1 MGIPA
6 RSELYRRSGS
16 APRGR
21 PPKLPAHLRRTVV
34 LDVATRQ
41 FAEAGRAGTSIDD
54 IAAKSGV
61 RKPAIYDLFGSKDD
75 LFRACVEQA
84 VQALADNF
92 RVVNAETIDLE
103 RPERTRRRVAA
114 AIDYAEEH
122 PHSFRL
128 LARAPYSW
136 PDDDPEAGRQLRADL
151 VEVMAANYRR
161 EARAAGTPIDAAAEV
176 LARLFFS
183 MTEELILLCLDDPT
197 WNREALIDFVAGFID
212 GGITGVRREVWRAT
226 DRAHGHH

>member
-1 MGIPA
+1 
-6 RSELYRRSGS
+6 
-16 APRGR
+16 
-21 PPKLPAHLRRTVV
+21 VV

-41 FAEAGRAGTSIDD
+41 FADGGRVGTSIDD
-54 IAAKSGV
+54 IAAESRV
-61 RKPAIYDLFGSKDD
+61 RKPAIYELFGSKDD

-103 RPERTRRRVAA
+103 RPERLRRRVAA
-114 AIDYAEEH
+114 AIEYAEEH

-128 LARAPYSW
+128 LVRAPYSW

-161 EARAAGTPIDAAAEV
+161 ESLAAGTPIDVAAEV

-183 MTEELILLCLDDPT
+183 MTEELILLCLGDSAWD
-197 WNREALIDFVAGFID
+197 RDALVDFLAAFLE
-212 GGITGVRREVWRAT
+212 GGMSGVPPEVWQAT
-226 DRAHGHH
+226 DRSHGPH